1 MIKRKRKRKE
11 STLNAD
17 ERLKKERKLN
27 AIFGA
32 PGGGGR
38 GVLGLKQCNS
48 SQPTFSVGLSLTLMH
63 SYRALKVEGQEQQRF
78 QVRIIFM
85 DLIFDTLYTDGN

>member
-1 MIKRKRKRKE
+1 MPMKG
-11 STLNAD
+11 
-17 ERLKKERKLN
+17 LKKKGNSMQFSAR
-27 AIFGA
+27 
-32 PGGGGR
+32 GGGVGVGRAAR